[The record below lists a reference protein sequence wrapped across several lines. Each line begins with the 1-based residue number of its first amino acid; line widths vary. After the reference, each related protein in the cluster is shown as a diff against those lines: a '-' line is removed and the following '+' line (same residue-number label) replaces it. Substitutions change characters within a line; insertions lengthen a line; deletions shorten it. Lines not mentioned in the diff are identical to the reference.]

1 MKGRQTSL
9 LGTELLFTDDKG
21 TFRLLFKKA
30 KGKGRASTP
39 QNGMES
45 ESMSVLPYN
54 GETTMSSSLLLLPS
68 NAGDQ
73 AAGIDALTGLVYPAV
88 PPTRA
93 PRKKKE
99 AMISSRSTKKK
110 DAATIPFQV
119 FETFLVIMQYLCS

>member
-1 MKGRQTSL
+1 
-9 LGTELLFTDDKG
+9 
-21 TFRLLFKKA
+21 
-30 KGKGRASTP
+30 
-39 QNGMES
+39 
-45 ESMSVLPYN
+45 
-54 GETTMSSSLLLLPS
+54 MSSGPLLLPS

-119 FETFLVIMQYLCS
+119 FETFLVIMQYLCSPTLRNYQNILGM